1 MNPFHSHPDDILW
14 KFKIK
19 DWFDAADS
27 VACDILMLLV
37 ADKDI
42 VKLSQEGIGT
52 QKSKIG
58 EFIIN
63 STENDLHSIVAYQV
77 LEGIAGVDLLEDTI
91 LK

>member
-37 ADKDI
+37 ADEDLMNIERFKEILD
-42 VKLSQEGIGT
+42 SN
-52 QKSKIG
+52 KSREEAVEITRTKWRKAH
-58 EFIIN
+58 FFF
-63 STENDLHSIVAYQV
+63 
-77 LEGIAGVDLLEDTI
+77 
-91 LK
+91 